1 MHEDVFPSADAQ
13 AVKLDEAASVALDVK
28 AHTADTAPASLA
40 TLSASTLEALGQLL
54 RQGESE
60 NTVKSYRSAM
70 RYWAAWHQFRLGAPI
85 ALPLGVEVVLQFIAD
100 HAERQTERGLSCE
113 LPCEV
118 DVALVQ
124 SGCKAHLGAP
134 AHATLVHRVAV
145 MSKAHQSRQ
154 LPNPCQDPRVREL
167 MARVRRGYA
176 RRGQRAQKKEAI
188 TKDVLQK
195 LLDTCDDSPRGLRDR
210 ALLLFAWSSGGRR
223 RAEVAAADMRF
234 LQKIDPPQ
242 DDAKAH
248 TDAPSAPAFVYE
260 LLHSKTNQSGAE
272 RADSAKPVLGAAAV
286 ALQRWLDFAGIDSG
300 PIFRRIR
307 KGGQVGEGLS
317 PQAVRLIVRER
328 CTLAGVEGDFSAHSL
343 RSGFVTE
350 AARRNVPLAQT
361 MAMTGHSSVATV
373 MGYFRHE
380 AAVQNPAARLMDEDD

>member
-1 MHEDVFPSADAQ
+1 MNEDVLPTTSTHATHLGDAN
-13 AVKLDEAASVALDVK
+13 AT
-28 AHTADTAPASLA
+28 TAASLA
-40 TLSASTLEALGQLL
+40 ALSAQTLAALSQLL

-100 HAERQTERGLSCE
+100 HAERQTERGLCSE

-118 DVALVQ
+118 DAALVQ

-145 MSKAHQSRQ
+145 MSKAHQSRH

-176 RRGQRAQKKEAI
+176 RRGQRANKKEAI

-223 RAEVAAADMRF
+223 RAEVASADMRF
-234 LQKIDPPQ
+234 LQKITPTQ
-242 DDAKAH
+242 DDPH
-248 TDAPSAPAFVYE
+248 APSAPAFIYE
-260 LLHSKTNQSGAE
+260 LLHSKTNQSGAQ
-272 RADSAKPVLGAAAV
+272 RAESAKPVLGAAAL

-307 KGGQVGEGLS
+307 KGGQVSDEGLS

-328 CTLAGVEGDFSAHSL
+328 CALAGVEGDFSAHSL

-380 AAVQNPAARLMDEDD
+380 AATQNPAARLMDED